1 MQNTWGREEKE
12 TFISSHYE
20 REERVMEER
29 GERERNKEERGGRE
43 RVGHN
48 IKGVM

>member
-1 MQNTWGREEKE
+1 MQNTWGREEEE

-29 GERERNKEERGGRE
+29 GERERNKEER
-43 RVGHN
+43 VGHN